1 MNSRDLTIV
10 VLVVLGALFLL
21 PILAMSM
28 WGFGMMGPGM
38 MGPGMMG
45 RGAWGGGWFGGF
57 GPLIMLLLIAGIV
70 LVVLAYARRESR
82 PEVPLEVLKRRLARG
97 DITKEQYEE
106 VKQVLQ

>member
-10 VLVVLGALFLL
+10 VLVVLAAFLL
-21 PILAMSM
+21 LPMLAMAAM
-28 WGFGMMGPGM
+28 WGGFGMMGPGM
-38 MGPGMMG
+38 MGPG
-45 RGAWGGGWFGGF
+45 RGAWGGGWFGSF
-57 GPLIMLLLIAGIV
+57 GLLIMLLLIAGIV
-70 LVVLAYARRESR
+70 LGVLAYARRESR